1 MSLEPIPYV
10 DVDGDGTVDVLVP
23 TPEPGDCNHDAHFT
37 LFLVRQGCGRAV
49 GTFVGM
55 PEPIERA
62 GGGLPEITTTVEFGE
77 QRDPRQPAQRVT
89 VKRRYRFDG
98 STYREAQRS
107 EGRSTCHHCSS
118 VHCTVSPMPASPMP
132 ASPRPPAPPPPPSP
146 PSPP

>member
-62 GGGLPEITTTVEFGE
+62 LVACPRSRPRSSLESSEI
-77 QRDPRQPAQRVT
+77 RAN
-89 VKRRYRFDG
+89 RRKG
-98 STYREAQRS
+98 
-107 EGRSTCHHCSS
+107 
-118 VHCTVSPMPASPMP
+118 
-132 ASPRPPAPPPPPSP
+132 
-146 PSPP
+146 